1 MALIYNSQF
10 TQCEPDR
17 LDELKVLIG
26 KQSGIKNIL
35 EIGTYAGYITL
46 ALSEIVQK
54 VITVDYKE
62 IFHPDID
69 EHIKLNSISNIE
81 WAESNELENLIEDKF
96 SDEIDLVYI
105 HRPGHEDFIK
115 IIKDNFSKDVVVIA
129 WDAENDKFVVEKLL
143 KESPKKPKKISSKKV
158 SADSITSST
167 VSVSGETSL

>member
-1 MALIYNSQF
+1 MSHIYNSQF

-17 LDELKVLIG
+17 LDELKILIG
-26 KQSGIKNIL
+26 KQSNVKNIL

-46 ALSEIVQK
+46 ALSEIAQK

-62 IFHPDID
+62 IFNPDIG

-81 WAESNELENLIEDKF
+81 WAESNELESLIEDKF

-115 IIKDNFSKDVVVIA
+115 IIKENLSNNVVVIA
-129 WDAENDKFVVEKLL
+129 WDAENDKFVVEKLS
-143 KESPKKPKKISSKKV
+143 KEAPKKPKKISPKKT
-158 SADSITSST
+158 STDSNA
-167 VSVSGETSL
+167 SVSGETSL